1 MSNFIYYEKLEDY
14 EEQVKKAK
22 LCDEKDKEIER
33 LKSRLEEYQEYVKIN
48 HKEIEKLNN
57 IINELEKFLNEL
69 KINTENDIK
78 YARSKNDDEEIIR
91 LNREF
96 NMTDMILVKLQKL
109 KGEGKE

>member
-57 IINELEKFLNEL
+57 IINEL

-96 NMTDMILVKLQKL
+96 NMTDMVLVKLQKL

>member
-22 LCDEKDKEIER
+22 LCDEK
-33 LKSRLEEYQEYVKIN
+33 N
-48 HKEIEKLNN
+48 KEIEKLNN

-69 KINTENDIK
+69 KINIENNIK

-96 NMTDMILVKLQKL
+96 NMTDMVLVKLQKL
-109 KGEGKE
+109 KGEDKE

>member
-22 LCDEKDKEIER
+22 LCDEKNKEI
-33 LKSRLEEYQEYVKIN
+33 K
-48 HKEIEKLNN
+48 KLNN

-69 KINTENDIK
+69 KINIENDIK

-96 NMTDMILVKLQKL
+96 NMTDMVLVKLQKL
-109 KGEGKE
+109 KGEDKE